1 MLNALWDTRQYFF
14 WLGLISVLCF
24 VLERAVP
31 WRRDQGVLRPQF
43 GQDIFWLVF
52 NGHYLGILLSYLI
65 AWLLATLGT
74 LQSAVSGLER
84 LAWLLGQPNW
94 VQFFVF
100 IVARDFVEWLI
111 HNLLHKVSFLWSF
124 HKLHHSIEA
133 LDWIGNFRFHWM
145 EVIVYRTLSYL
156 PLVMLRV
163 DGQVILWVAIVGTL
177 IGHLNHSNLRISW
190 GPFRYLINSPRMH
203 VWHHDVI
210 LHGGHGQNFGVIF
223 SVWDWLFGTAYWP
236 DDQEQPDEL
245 GFEDM
250 DIYPRSIV
258 GRLVYPFWKPR
269 KIHHEDTPRPR

>member
-14 WLGLISVLCF
+14 WLTLISLLCF
-24 VLERAVP
+24 VLERVVP
-31 WRRDQGVLRPQF
+31 WRRDQGILRQQF
-43 GQDIFWLVF
+43 GQDVFWLVF
-52 NGHYLGILLSYLI
+52 NGHYIGILLSYLI
-65 AWLLATLGT
+65 SWLLSTFGT

-84 LAWLLGQPNW
+84 LAWLLGQPFL

-111 HNLLHKVSFLWSF
+111 HNLLHKVSFLWAF
-124 HKLHHSIEA
+124 HKLHHSIEE

-156 PLVMLRV
+156 PLVLLRV
-163 DGQVILWVAIVGTL
+163 DGQVILWVAILGTL

-190 GPFRYLINSPRMH
+190 GPLRYLINSSRMH
-203 VWHHDVI
+203 VWHHDLV

-236 DDQEQPDEL
+236 EDQEQPDKL

-250 DIYPRSIV
+250 DVYPKSIV
-258 GRLVYPFWKPR
+258 GRFVYPFWKP
-269 KIHHEDTPRPR
+269 KPLPRRH